1 MANPAVLS
9 GTIVDGGA
17 QFAVSIQTTD
27 GTPIDPS
34 RPTWLIIHGWNSS
47 PAVFADLVSAIH
59 NQRPTDQIL
68 VLDWHTAANTGAF
81 DPFDAEKRI
90 PLVATWAATAL
101 KTAGFSGANLNEI
114 GHSFGAYVAGEIAEQ
129 IPGGVN
135 TIVALDPA
143 IDVSGNYNP
152 EGAGGVQFAQYSQ
165 YSWAFHDSDPAN
177 FGISDGFG
185 SPNTPVTADEA
196 FDVANSNHSQ
206 IRDLFTY
213 FLNHPTDPVG
223 QYFTLQRLLDH
234 QAGAWSPNQY
244 NASGTPSA
252 GGGYEAVI
260 TATSSGVVPQSI
272 AYTNPAS
279 SISLS
284 VNDVTITEGNSG
296 TTLMTFTVTR
306 TGGPAA
312 FDVNFATS
320 NGTATVADS
329 DYVAAS
335 GTLHFANSVNTQ
347 TISVTVNGDISVET
361 DETLSVALSGATN
374 GAVIADNTGIGTIA
388 NDDASSISV
397 AINDVTITEGN
408 SGTTLM
414 TFTVTR
420 TGGPAAFDINFATSN
435 GSATVADGDYAAAS
449 GTLHF
454 ATNVNTQ
461 TISIPVNGDTKAE
474 SDETLS
480 ITLSGAT
487 NGAVIADNTGI
498 GTIANDDASS
508 ISVAINDVTITEGN
522 SGTTLMTFTVTRT
535 GGPAA
540 FDVDFATS
548 NGSATV
554 ADGDYVAASGTL
566 HFATNV
572 NTQTISIPVNGD
584 IRAESNETLSVTLSG
599 ATNGAAISD
608 NLAIGTITNDDA
620 NHAPVVTVPSASVL
634 ASTGQSLQASSLFT
648 ATDADNDALTYRIY
662 DGTWSS
668 NSGHFVVNGTVV
680 PAGWIYTVTAA
691 QWAQTT
697 FVAGTVADEVYA
709 QANDGKVLS
718 NTGHVTVNVTAAP
731 VLLAAQSS
739 LEDST
744 NSSAFVFNSGP
755 EQFTGSPAAFVKID
769 GANFPNPFAEL
780 SAIVHDAVDHA
791 GVNVADFWQIARV
804 MSHDTDHLIF

>member
-244 NASGTPSA
+244 NASGAPSA

-279 SISLS
+279 SIS
-284 VNDVTITEGNSG
+284 
-296 TTLMTFTVTR
+296 
-306 TGGPAA
+306 
-312 FDVNFATS
+312 
-320 NGTATVADS
+320 
-329 DYVAAS
+329 
-335 GTLHFANSVNTQ
+335 
-347 TISVTVNGDISVET
+347 
-361 DETLSVALSGATN
+361 
-374 GAVIADNTGIGTIA
+374 
-388 NDDASSISV
+388 V
-397 AINDVTITEGN
+397 AINDVSITEGN

-548 NGSATV
+548 NGTATV

-634 ASTGQSLQASSLFT
+634 ASAGQSLQASSLFT

-680 PAGWIYTVTAA
+680 PAGWIYTVSAA

-718 NTGHVTVNVTAAP
+718 NTGHVTVNVAAAP

-739 LEDST
+739 LGDST